1 MKKLNDR
8 ERHLLAR
15 SLFRFNV
22 FLSDEFHKAQ
32 EKIAFKERL
41 YQDAKADY
49 EKHYDLQEDIK
60 VIMALRS
67 ECLSHLK
74 HII

>member
-1 MKKLNDR
+1 MDLENRK
-8 ERHLLAR
+8 
-15 SLFRFNV
+15 
-22 FLSDEFHKAQ
+22 Q

-41 YQDAKADY
+41 FQDAKNDY
-49 EKHYDLQEDIK
+49 EKHYDLQEDINT
-60 VIMALRS
+60 IMKLRS